1 MKRLAVFLCAALL
14 TCGMIL
20 AGCQN
25 EEPVSEPISTNAS
38 QRASV
43 LSQWEETERSAEVR
57 LSLPQKEYPFGQDV
71 IPISVH
77 WEGTENEISPEDFQL
92 ELQKDGKWFVMA
104 PGDYRIVVKHSDS
117 SGQMMQLELFHFPA
131 VYEYE
136 AGTYRIVMKTK
147 PSGWTSVEFTLTMPA
162 INEALGLQENNSYR
176 MDYLPEKQIN
186 DISLQIEKESYSGSK
201 DTEIVYT
208 LQNHGETSVTF
219 YPRLVSFEVKREDGW
234 YTFMGGS
241 TLPDTVVDEGIE
253 VAPGAEHQASL
264 SFDDC
269 RKKGFDLQPGRYRI
283 VWLPKPMDGRW
294 TAIEFDLVE

>member
-25 EEPVSEPISTNAS
+25 EEQVSEPISTNAS

-43 LSQWEETERSAEVR
+43 LSQWKETKRSAEVR

-92 ELQKDGKWFVMA
+92 ELQKDGKWFVMD
-104 PGDYRIVVKHSDS
+104 PGDYRIVAKHSDS
-117 SGQMMQLELFHFPA
+117 SGQTMQLELFHFPA

-147 PSGWTSVEFTLTMPA
+147 PSGWTSAEFTLTMPA
-162 INEALGLQENNSYR
+162 INEALGLQEDNSYR
-176 MDYLPEKQIN
+176 MDYLPEKQIS

-208 LQNHGETSVTF
+208 LQNHGETSVAF
-219 YPRLVSFEVKREDGW
+219 YPRLVSLEVKREDGW

-241 TLPDTVVDEGIE
+241 TLLDTVVNEGIE

-269 RKKGFDLQPGRYRI
+269 RKKGFDLQSGRYRI